1 MSLRFEGGL
10 PILFFFG
17 LTKGG
22 HTKWDR
28 TDVISPM
35 HGLKAHL
42 TLTFISGSMVFLFLP
57 PFFVLILVADKIDTT
72 YVKQVLHV
80 YDI

>member
-1 MSLRFEGGL
+1 
-10 PILFFFG
+10 
-17 LTKGG
+17 
-22 HTKWDR
+22 
-28 TDVISPM
+28 M

-57 PFFVLILVADKIDTT
+57 PFFVLILVADKIDII